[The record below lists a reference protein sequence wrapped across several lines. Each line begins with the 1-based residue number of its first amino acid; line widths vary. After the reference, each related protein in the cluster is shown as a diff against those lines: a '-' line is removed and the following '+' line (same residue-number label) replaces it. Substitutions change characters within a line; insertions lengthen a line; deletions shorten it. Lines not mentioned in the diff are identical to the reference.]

1 MQVILMEKNKGN
13 HQDYKRSLLIG
24 ALMGIGIAVIFS
36 AGFLFRDLINPVLV
50 RASVSVASVPP
61 EDSYPLLDEVQA
73 LLDEHYLRE
82 QPESSA
88 RQYAAIRGVLGALQ
102 DRYTIFVEP
111 PVAQSES
118 DVLAGAYGGV
128 GVLLRRS
135 ELGEF
140 ILSPFPDSPASKAGI
155 EDGDILRKVNGT
167 PIEITQQQ
175 DALDQMLR
183 GEVKD
188 DNGVELTVYKHT
200 QEEELT
206 VFVPFGLINVP
217 SVLWRV
223 LTEDE
228 SLGYVQILNFTNR
241 TPTELATALDEL
253 SAAEIKGLVLDLRN
267 NRGGLLQ
274 ESIEVA
280 DEFLN
285 AGVVVFDRDAHSE
298 KSYDA
303 IEGGRAVDIPLVVL
317 INQNTASAAELVA
330 GAIQDYQRGILIGQT
345 TYGKGTVQQLFRL
358 SDLSS
363 VHITSAE
370 FLTPNRNAIDGKGL
384 QPNISMIPD
393 ENGRDVEMGEAIRY
407 LQQTTEATQ

>member
-1 MQVILMEKNKGN
+1 MQAVPMRKGN
-13 HQDYKRSLLIG
+13 NVHHDYKRSLLIG

-36 AGFLFRDLINPVLV
+36 AGFVFRDLVNPMLV
-50 RASVSVASVPP
+50 SASANPQP
-61 EDSYPLLDEVQA
+61 ADSTEGYPLLDEVQA
-73 LLDEHYLRE
+73 LLDQHYLRE
-82 QPESSA
+82 QPDA
-88 RQYAAIRGVLGALQ
+88 KTRQYAAIRGVLSALQ

-118 DVLAGAYGGV
+118 DVLAGTYGGI

-135 ELGEF
+135 ETGEF
-140 ILSPFPDSPASKAGI
+140 VLSPFPDSPAVKAGI
-155 EDGDILRKVNGT
+155 EEGDILRAVNGT
-167 PIEITQQQ
+167 PIEVTQQQ

-183 GEVKD
+183 GEVKEGS
-188 DNGVELTVYKHT
+188 GVEITFYKPQQD
-200 QEEELT
+200 QERTTFILFD
-206 VFVPFGLINVP
+206 VIKVP

-228 SLGYVQILNFTNR
+228 NLGYMQILNFTNR
-241 TPTELATALDEL
+241 TPDEVVTALDEL
-253 SAAEIKGLVLDLRN
+253 SAAGILGLILDLRN

-285 AGVVVFDRDAHSE
+285 AGVVVYDRDAHTE
-298 KSYDA
+298 RTYNAED
-303 IEGGRAVDIPLVVL
+303 GGRAVDIPLVVL
-317 INQNTASAAELVA
+317 VNQNTASAAELVA

-358 SDLSS
+358 SDSSS

-370 FLTPNRNAIDGKGL
+370 FLTPNRNTIDGKGL

-393 ENGRDVEMGEAIRY
+393 ENARDVEIGEAIRF
-407 LQQTTEATQ
+407 LQQTLGTSQ